1 EFISDVN
8 PFMENM
14 LHHNRNKTNSIFAS
28 IYSNVKLPL
37 GFNYKLSFQPRLS
50 NSHHYS
56 FFPSNTPTGFNVNGR
71 GTRSEDRI
79 YEWMV
84 DNLITWRKETAN
96 QSFDFTFL
104 YNLEKFQS
112 WGSSLVAEG
121 FSPNENLN
129 YHA

>member
-1 EFISDVN
+1 
-8 PFMENM
+8 
-14 LHHNRNKTNSIFAS
+14 
-28 IYSNVKLPL
+28 
-37 GFNYKLSFQPRLS
+37 KLSFQPRLS

-121 FSPNENLN
+121 FSPNENLS
-129 YHA
+129 YHALQFAARQNLSNSDHYSTGDALMARL